1 MKKYIALIAVIL
13 CITAVSG
20 CDNGGNVP
28 AQTTVTNT
36 SAQTTVTNTS
46 AAEEVHEVTEYA
58 FKAPEEVDTTEE
70 ALAYLDEVAPLYR
83 KYLDLRRTVPLSL
96 EVTITTKEGKY
107 RSAIYIKDKKN
118 FATYSM
124 DPLGNKTTV
133 VYMDN
138 KGYMIDE
145 ERKVVYCAEYN
156 DKIFG
161 ETFEEYNLTKIK
173 ADAVK
178 NADYL
183 CETLSYNG
191 TEYNAITITSGGQT
205 SVNYLDKT
213 TGKLAYTVTDT
224 GETKVDLFENSLTNP
239 HVFEIPAEYEFKTIE
254 DYIMEQRENEDE
266 TQTQ

>member
-1 MKKYIALIAVIL
+1 MII
-13 CITAVSG
+13 CITVIAG
-20 CDNGGNVP
+20 CDNSGNAP
-28 AQTTVTNT
+28 AQTTAAGVPARTTAVTT
-36 SAQTTVTNTS
+36 SDT
-46 AAEEVHEVTEYA
+46 EEVHEVTEYA
-58 FKAPEEVDTTEE
+58 YKAPEEEDTTEE
-70 ALAYLDEVAPLYR
+70 ALAYLAEVAPSYK

-124 DPLGNKTTV
+124 DPSGNKTSV

-145 ERKVVYCAEYN
+145 ARQVVYYAEYS
-156 DKIFG
+156 DKIFE

-178 NADYL
+178 RADYL
-183 CETLSYNG
+183 CEPKSYNG
-191 TEYNAITITSGGQT
+191 TEYDSVTITSNGQT
-205 SVNYLDKT
+205 SVHYLDKT
-213 TGKLAYTVTDT
+213 TGKLVYTVGDT

-239 HVFEIPAEYEFKTIE
+239 HVFEIPPNYEVKTLE
-254 DYIMEQRENEDE
+254 DYIMEQSETEDE
-266 TQTQ
+266 AQ